1 MAGNHTLQLELE
13 LCGVS
18 DILFRGEGAEPNAAI
33 VVYLANGITLYNT
46 NYVHKVYP
54 SYYPGSQDV

>member
-13 LCGVS
+13 LRGVS
-18 DILFRGEGAEPNAAI
+18 DILFRGEGDELNAAI

-46 NYVHKVYP
+46 NYVLKVYP
-54 SYYPGSQDV
+54 SY